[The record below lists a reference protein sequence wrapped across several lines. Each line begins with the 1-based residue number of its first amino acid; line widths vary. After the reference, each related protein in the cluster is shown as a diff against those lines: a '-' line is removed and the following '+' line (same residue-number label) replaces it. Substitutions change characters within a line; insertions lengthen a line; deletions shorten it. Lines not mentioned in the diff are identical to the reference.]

1 MKLLRQ
7 FSVYLLLIIVLSA
20 CGFHL
25 RGLGN
30 ENKPLPFHT
39 VFIESEGALQE
50 SLNIVFD
57 RDSRIE
63 LSENVA
69 LADAVLKVDG
79 EKVQKDI
86 LVINRGGNV
95 NEYLLVLTT
104 RAVLLKK
111 GVQYPP
117 LTITV
122 RRTYSYSDNQI
133 LGKQNEE
140 QVILTDMRNEAAEQ
154 ILRRL
159 SYLSPLPEN
168 SVSESSDE

>member
-1 MKLLRQ
+1 MKFLRRVGICVL
-7 FSVYLLLIIVLSA
+7 FTVILSA

-30 ENKPLPFHT
+30 ENKPLPFRT
-39 VFIESEGALQE
+39 VFIESEGALQD

-63 LSENVA
+63 LSENAA

-79 EKVQKDI
+79 ESVQKDV

-95 NEYLLVLTT
+95 NEYLLVLSI
-104 RAVLLKK
+104 RALLIKK

-117 LTITV
+117 LAITV
-122 RRTYSYSDNQI
+122 RRTFSYSDNQI
-133 LGKQNEE
+133 LGKQSEE
-140 QVILTDMRNEAAEQ
+140 QVILADMRNEAAEQ

-159 SYLSPLPEN
+159 SYLTPLPEG
-168 SVSESSDE
+168 SVPEPSDK

>member
-7 FSVYLLLIIVLSA
+7 FSVYFLLMIILSA

-30 ENKPLPFHT
+30 ESKPLPFHT
-39 VFIESEGALQE
+39 VYIESEGALQE
-50 SLNIVFD
+50 SLNIVFG
-57 RDSRIE
+57 RDNRVK
-63 LSENVA
+63 LSENAA
-69 LADAVLKVDG
+69 LADAVLKVNG
-79 EKVQKDI
+79 ENIQKDI

-95 NEYLLVLTT
+95 NEYLLVLSTQ
-104 RAVLLKK
+104 AVLLKK

-140 QVILTDMRNEAAEQ
+140 QVIMTDMRNEAAEQ

-159 SYLSPLPEN
+159 SYLTPLPEN
-168 SVSESSDE
+168 STSEPSVK

>member
-1 MKLLRQ
+1 MM
-7 FSVYLLLIIVLSA
+7 VLSA

-30 ENKPLPFHT
+30 ENKPLPFRT
-39 VFIESEGALQE
+39 VFIESEGALQD

-63 LSENVA
+63 LSESAA

-79 EKVQKDI
+79 ESIQKDI

-95 NEYLLVLTT
+95 NEYLLVLST
-104 RAVLLKK
+104 RALLIKK

-122 RRTYSYSDNQI
+122 RRTFSYSDNQI
-133 LGKQNEE
+133 LGKQSEE
-140 QVILTDMRNEAAEQ
+140 QVILSDMRNEAAEQ

-159 SYLSPLPEN
+159 SYLAPLPEG
-168 SVSESSDE
+168 SVPEPSVK